1 MSNPIQAIRN
11 VYDIAKT
18 ARDNDLP
25 MSDDEILLLLK
36 RTVSDTTL
44 ISSYSRFEKGYAAED
59 LFMRIY
65 SLLPW
70 IKSVVPLGQEQFPEK
85 SKEQLQVPDYEIMF
99 EAGSSSKTSSVLVE
113 VKLIDGDKQT
123 YELQKYKYDVLKKY
137 SQQKHEPLLFGLFWR
152 KQKIWTINSIESFS
166 KKSSCYKISF
176 YDAMLNDLSAI
187 FGDYT
192 YIFPMQYYRKST
204 FTSDPD
210 IKTEFIHSHLKYGRT
225 VSEEL
230 SLDLKTFKS
239 LNMLEPPVLDCA
251 FDFKV
256 IFVNT
261 LPQAKTEL
269 IEQCE
274 SIPRIFKLSSLL
286 LAYLCKIY
294 CLDTNTLY
302 YKDNTVVENAFNI
315 VDVVRQKCGGIKYYA
330 LPYIIT
336 KEHSNLITLQFGNVQ
351 RIMNAY
357 QTFPRIDHKIILISH
372 D

>member
-25 MSDDEILLLLK
+25 MSNDEILLLLK
-36 RTVSDTTL
+36 RTVSDTAL

-166 KKSSCYKISF
+166 EKS
-176 YDAMLNDLSAI
+176 
-187 FGDYT
+187 
-192 YIFPMQYYRKST
+192 
-204 FTSDPD
+204 
-210 IKTEFIHSHLKYGRT
+210 ET
-225 VSEEL
+225 VNNS
-230 SLDLKTFKS
+230 
-239 LNMLEPPVLDCA
+239 V
-251 FDFKV
+251 
-256 IFVNT
+256 
-261 LPQAKTEL
+261 
-269 IEQCE
+269 
-274 SIPRIFKLSSLL
+274 
-286 LAYLCKIY
+286 
-294 CLDTNTLY
+294 
-302 YKDNTVVENAFNI
+302 
-315 VDVVRQKCGGIKYYA
+315 
-330 LPYIIT
+330 
-336 KEHSNLITLQFGNVQ
+336 
-351 RIMNAY
+351 
-357 QTFPRIDHKIILISH
+357 
-372 D
+372 

>member
-166 KKSSCYKISF
+166 KKSSCYKIVSF
-176 YDAMLNDLSAI
+176 MM
-187 FGDYT
+187 
-192 YIFPMQYYRKST
+192 P
-204 FTSDPD
+204 
-210 IKTEFIHSHLKYGRT
+210 
-225 VSEEL
+225 
-230 SLDLKTFKS
+230 
-239 LNMLEPPVLDCA
+239 C
-251 FDFKV
+251 
-256 IFVNT
+256 
-261 LPQAKTEL
+261 
-269 IEQCE
+269 
-274 SIPRIFKLSSLL
+274 
-286 LAYLCKIY
+286 
-294 CLDTNTLY
+294 
-302 YKDNTVVENAFNI
+302 
-315 VDVVRQKCGGIKYYA
+315 
-330 LPYIIT
+330 
-336 KEHSNLITLQFGNVQ
+336 
-351 RIMNAY
+351 
-357 QTFPRIDHKIILISH
+357 
-372 D
+372 